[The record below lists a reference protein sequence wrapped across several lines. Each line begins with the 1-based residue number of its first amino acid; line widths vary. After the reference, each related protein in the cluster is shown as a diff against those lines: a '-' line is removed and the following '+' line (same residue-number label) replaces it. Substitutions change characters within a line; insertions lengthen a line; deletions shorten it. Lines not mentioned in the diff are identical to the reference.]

1 MLKEFK
7 KFAMRG
13 NVIDL
18 AVGVIVGGAF
28 NKIVTSLVSDI
39 ISPIIGLLTGGIDL
53 KDITIPVIGT
63 AVDIKIGMFM
73 QSVIDFLIISFSVFL
88 MVKGITSLRRR
99 QEKEEK
105 EEKVEP
111 ILTKEEQLLE
121 EIRDILKQQNS

>member
-53 KDITIPVIGT
+53 KDITIPIIGT

-73 QSVIDFLIISFSVFL
+73 QSVLDFLIISFSVFL

-99 QEKEEK
+99 QEK